1 MYSFHSRF
9 LLRLNLLLGAAVS
22 VLTGCSTK
30 KSAAQS
36 AEDQIMAMYGIPVAT
51 YRVSGTVRDAQHK
64 PVSGAQV
71 VVKGYK
77 NFPFDTLTTDAKG
90 RYSATIEGWPND
102 TLNFVATDP
111 ATAQSDSVQ
120 KAVEWENE
128 QGFSSTAKPIR
139 SDIHIRN

>member
-1 MYSFHSRF
+1 MYSIRSRF
-9 LLRLNLLLGAAVS
+9 LLRLNLFLGAAVS
-22 VLTGCSTK
+22 VLTGCGTK
-30 KSAAQS
+30 KSAASS

-51 YRVSGTVRDAQHK
+51 YRVSGTVRDAQRK

-77 NFPFDTLTTDAKG
+77 NLPVDTLTADAKG
-90 RYSATIEGWPND
+90 RYSATLEGWPNE

-120 KAVEWENE
+120 KTVEWEAS

-139 SDIHIRN
+139 SDIRIRK